1 MKVFILNCSPH
12 AHGATAAAL
21 DEVRRTLE
29 NEGVETESFHI
40 GTDPIQP
47 CVSCMQCSRTGRC
60 AFEDGVNQVIEKMQT
75 ADGLIVGTPVHY
87 AATSGSASVFL
98 DRLFFAGGKV
108 FHHKPAAGVICCR
121 RAGATNALDELN
133 KYFTISQMPIVSSQY
148 WNMVFGR
155 DAEEVQQDLEGMQT
169 MRTLAR
175 NMAWLLRCIQ
185 AGKEAGIAPPPR
197 EKLVRTNFIR

>member
-1 MKVFILNCSPH
+1 M
-12 AHGATAAAL
+12 
-21 DEVRRTLE
+21 
-29 NEGVETESFHI
+29 
-40 GTDPIQP
+40 
-47 CVSCMQCSRTGRC
+47 
-60 AFEDGVNQVIEKMQT
+60 
-75 ADGLIVGTPVHY
+75 
-87 AATSGSASVFL
+87 
-98 DRLFFAGGKV
+98 
-108 FHHKPAAGVICCR
+108 ICCR
-121 RAGATNALDELN
+121 RAGSTNALDELN

-185 AGKEAGIAPPPR
+185 AGKEAGIVPPPR